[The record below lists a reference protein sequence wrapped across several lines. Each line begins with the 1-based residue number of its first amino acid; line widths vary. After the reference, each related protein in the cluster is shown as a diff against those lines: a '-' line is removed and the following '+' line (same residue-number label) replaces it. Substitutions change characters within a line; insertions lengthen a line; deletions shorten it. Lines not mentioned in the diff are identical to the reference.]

1 MNKELL
7 GFFSFFIALFVGA
20 LYFTDIIQSPFISA
34 LNSLKSNYH
43 DSVEYVDN
51 TIDKHF
57 FQASE
62 IQKLKEKLLIYEK
75 GHLLMVQLSKEA
87 HDLFAENNSSLKIN
101 PNVELVRVLSY
112 EKFGDFN
119 RLWLDL
125 EDFNTS
131 KIYGLTH
138 QDNVAGIAVA
148 YKGRALALLNRDPK
162 SSYAVYVGGEFAPG
176 VAHGNSSENLIVK
189 FIPTWIKIHPGDEVI
204 TSGLDEIFFKG
215 LKVGKVLSVS
225 SVGGFQSAIVAP
237 YYKEN
242 DPNYFHMI
250 RSIR

>member
-7 GFFSFFIALFVGA
+7 GFLAFFIALFVGA
-20 LYFTDIIQSPFISA
+20 LYFTNIIQSPFISA
-34 LNSLKSNYH
+34 LNSIKSNYH
-43 DSVEYVDN
+43 DSIEYLE
-51 TIDKHF
+51 TTLDKHF
-57 FQASE
+57 FQASQIE
-62 IQKLKEKLLIYEK
+62 KLKEKLLVYEK
-75 GHLLMVQLSKEA
+75 GHILMVQLAKEA
-87 HDLFAENNSSLKIN
+87 NDLFIENNSSLKIN

-112 EKFGDFN
+112 ETFGDYN
-119 RLWLDL
+119 RLWLDI
-125 EDFNTS
+125 EDFNAS

-138 QDNVAGIAVA
+138 QDTVAGIAVE
-148 YKGRALALLNRDPK
+148 YKGRALALLNKDPK

-176 VAHGNSSENLIVK
+176 IAHGNNTQNLIVK
-189 FIPTWIKIHPGDEVI
+189 FIPTWIKVHPGDEVI
-204 TSGLDEIFFKG
+204 TSGLDTIFFKG

-225 SVGGFQSAIVAP
+225 SSGGFQSAIVQP

>member
-7 GFFSFFIALFVGA
+7 GFFAFFIALFVGA
-20 LYFTDIIQSPFISA
+20 LYFSDTVQSPFISA
-34 LNSLKSNYH
+34 LNSIKSSYR
-43 DSVEYVDN
+43 DTVTTIDD

-62 IQKLKEKLLIYEK
+62 IQRLKEKLLIYEK
-75 GHLLMVQLSKEA
+75 GHVLMVQLSKEA
-87 HDLFAENNSSLKIN
+87 NDLFAENNSSLKIN

-138 QDNVAGIAVA
+138 QDTVAGIAVE
-148 YKGRALALLNRDPK
+148 YKGRALALLNKDPK

-176 VAHGNSSENLIVK
+176 VAHGNNSQNLIVK

-204 TSGLDEIFFKG
+204 TSGLDAIFFKG

-225 SVGGFQSAIVAP
+225 SLGGFQSALVEP

>member
-7 GFFSFFIALFVGA
+7 GFLSFFIALFVGA
-20 LYFTDIIQSPFISA
+20 LYFSTTIQSPFVSA
-34 LNSLKSNYH
+34 LNSLKSSYH
-43 DSVEYVDN
+43 DSVTFMDN

-62 IQKLKEKLLIYEK
+62 IQRLKEKLLVYEK
-75 GHLLMVQLSKEA
+75 GHILMVQLSKEA
-87 HDLFAENNSSLKIN
+87 NDLFIENNSSLKIN

-119 RLWLDL
+119 RLWLDTK
-125 EDFNTS
+125 EFNAS

-138 QDNVAGIAVA
+138 QDIVAGIAVE
-148 YKGRALALLNRDPK
+148 YKGRVLALLNKDFK
-162 SSYAVYVGGEFAPG
+162 SSYAVYIGEEFAPG
-176 VAHGNSSENLIVK
+176 IAHGNNTENILVK

-215 LKVGKVLSVS
+215 LKVGRVLSVS
-225 SVGGFQSAIVAP
+225 SSGGFQSALVEP

-242 DPNYFHMI
+242 VPNYFHMI

>member
-7 GFFSFFIALFVGA
+7 GFFAFFIALFVGA
-20 LYFTDIIQSPFISA
+20 LYFTDTIQSPFISTI
-34 LNSLKSNYH
+34 NSIKSGYH
-43 DSVEYVDN
+43 DSIESVEN

-57 FQASE
+57 FQATE
-62 IQKLKEKLLIYEK
+62 IERLKEKLLIYEK
-75 GHLLMVQLSKEA
+75 GHILMVQLSKEA
-87 HDLFAENNSSLKIN
+87 NDLFRENNSSLKIN

-138 QDNVAGIAVA
+138 QDNVAGIAVEH
-148 YKGRALALLNRDPK
+148 KGRALALLNKDPK

-176 VAHGNSSENLIVK
+176 IANGDNSENLIVK

-215 LKVGKVLSVS
+215 LKVGRVLSVS
-225 SVGGFQSAIVAP
+225 SMGGFQSAIVEPA
-237 YYKEN
+237 YKEN

-250 RSIR
+250 RSVR

>member
-7 GFFSFFIALFVGA
+7 GFFTFFIALFMGA
-20 LYFTDIIQSPFISA
+20 LYFTNTLQSPFLSA
-34 LNSLKSNYH
+34 LNFLKSSYH
-43 DSVEYVDN
+43 DSVSSVEN

-62 IQKLKEKLLIYEK
+62 IERLKEKLLVYEK
-75 GHLLMVQLSKEA
+75 GHILMVQLSKEA
-87 HDLFAENNSSLKIN
+87 NDLFIENNSSLKIN
-101 PNVELVRVLSY
+101 PDVELVRVLSY

-131 KIYGLTH
+131 KIYGLTQ
-138 QDNVAGIAVA
+138 QDNVAGIAVG
-148 YKGRALALLNRDPK
+148 YKDRALALLNKDPK

-176 VAHGNSSENLIVK
+176 VAHGNNAANLIVK

-204 TSGLDEIFFKG
+204 TSGLDGIFFKG
-215 LKVGKVLSVS
+215 LKVGRVVSVS
-225 SVGGFQSAIVAP
+225 SMGGFQSAVVEP

-250 RSIR
+250 RSVR